1 LHALWI
7 SILLIL
13 SVLFYDKYFANKW

>member
-1 LHALWI
+1 LHTLWI